1 MPSPCL
7 PLHHSDHFKSLRAD
21 LMAVHVFGILGTTDI
36 RANQDRWM
44 AFRAAG
50 VDDGELVTVVGD
62 PNSERLELASTPV
75 TILPLS
81 TLKTRFLHALSHADV
96 QEEDSVVIALDRWS
110 LFAASDSFPNLPR
123 LSIQDAHHFMESI
136 KAAME
141 GTFNDANFVIHSLS
155 TLPSELPL
163 RPFTPAYFSHLRIVD
178 SSTCSSMPVNFD
190 ADGPEAA
197 VAAVRSNSNDIRP
210 LAAEEEAELKSLAG
224 QYTATLHPNMSI
236 DVAVNLMAAQV
247 AHGAPLESKAQE
259 RILLENSKAAVPRPR
274 FSTGICHCGTP
285 WTGSRGFCGAR
296 GNGLKETMEA
306 EAHGAVIVSEFFLGT
321 GAMEDDGARRIVG
334 ERLNSGGAADIGG

>member
-1 MPSPCL
+1 
-7 PLHHSDHFKSLRAD
+7 
-21 LMAVHVFGILGTTDI
+21 MAVNFAIMRDLFAEADHQ
-36 RANQDRWM
+36 AW
-44 AFRAAG
+44 FRAAG
-50 VDDGELVTVVGD
+50 VDDGELVTIVGD

-96 QEEDSVVIALDRWS
+96 QEGSGARFVLIAYSLDTYFSAVDRLLSGHWRSDRWT

-123 LSIQDAHHFMESI
+123 SSIQDAHHFMESI

-141 GTFNDANFVIHSLS
+141 GTYNDANFVIHPLS

-197 VAAVRSNSNDIRP
+197 VAAVRSNSDDIRP
-210 LAAEEEAELKSLAG
+210 LAAEEAELKSLAG

-259 RILLENSKAAVPRPR
+259 RILLEKLRYRDPR
-274 FSTGICHCGTP
+274 FLTGICHCGTP
-285 WTGSRGFCGAR
+285 WTGSRGFCG
-296 GNGLKETMEA
+296 GV
-306 EAHGAVIVSEFFLGT
+306 GAW
-321 GAMEDDGARRIVG
+321 
-334 ERLNSGGAADIGG
+334 